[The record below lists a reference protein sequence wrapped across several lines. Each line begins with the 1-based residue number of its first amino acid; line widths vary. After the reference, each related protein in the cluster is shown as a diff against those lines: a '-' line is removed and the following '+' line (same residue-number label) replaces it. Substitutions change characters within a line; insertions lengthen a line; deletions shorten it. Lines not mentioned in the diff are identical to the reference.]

1 MTLSKQAK
9 FFLFITITSLIVII
23 SSTFIVKPDEQVIV
37 IKFGDPQRIIQNPG
51 LHFKIPFIEELV
63 TYSKKSLPLDIPA
76 KEIIMSDKSRVVVDT
91 FSLFRIADPLKFYQR
106 ARTLKKA
113 MMLLQQQ
120 LVADLNKT
128 IAKVNFDVMLSD
140 RRSEVMAE
148 IVAEMK
154 DSAGYMGVEIVD
166 IRIRRADVPT
176 QISRAIYDRMI
187 SERDRIAKQYRAI
200 GDERAQA
207 IKAEANRQSTVIVA
221 EANRDAEKMR
231 GQGDAKAADIY
242 EKSYSKNQKF
252 YDFYRQLQAYERSL
266 VETDEKPTFIVN
278 PKKFKFFDQLSR

>member
-1 MTLSKQAK
+1 MTFTTKAK
-9 FFLFITITSLIVII
+9 FLVSLAIILLIVAV

-37 IKFGDPQRIIQNPG
+37 IKFGDPQRIIQEPG

-63 TYSKKSLPLDIPA
+63 KYSKKSLPLDIPA
-76 KEIIMSDKSRVVVDT
+76 KEIIMSDKSRVLVDT

-106 ARTLKKA
+106 ARTLSRA

-128 IAKVNFDVMLSD
+128 IAKVNFDVILSD

-148 IVAEMK
+148 IVSEMK

-187 SERDRIAKQYRAI
+187 SERDRIAKQFRAI

-207 IKAEANRQSTVIVA
+207 IKAEANRQSTVIIA

-231 GQGDAKAADIY
+231 GEGDAKAADIY
-242 EKSYSKNQKF
+242 EKTYSQNQKF
-252 YDFYRQLQAYERSL
+252 YAFYRHLQAYEKAL
-266 VETDEKPTFIVN
+266 AETDEKPTFIIN
-278 PKKFKFFDQLSR
+278 PKKFKFFDQLSQ